1 MCIVFFF
8 FKQNTAYEMRI
19 SDWSSDVCSSD
30 LLGFSNFFGLNDLL
44 ETPSLTGSVMAM
56 ENQGS
61 EVGIA
66 GTLQVR
72 QSIVDD
78 PSYLS
83 RGMLR
88 GTLPNLTLGVGDN
101 EIAQQLADAFGE
113 NFDYASVA
121 SGPSAVSTT

>member
-1 MCIVFFF
+1 
-8 FKQNTAYEMRI
+8 
-19 SDWSSDVCSSD
+19 
-30 LLGFSNFFGLNDLL
+30 
-44 ETPSLTGSVMAM
+44 MAM

-121 SGPSAVSTT
+121 SGPSAVSPTFSAYAGGILSFNASQPAAAAIGRATGRERVCE

>member
-1 MCIVFFF
+1 
-8 FKQNTAYEMRI
+8 
-19 SDWSSDVCSSD
+19 
-30 LLGFSNFFGLNDLL
+30 
-44 ETPSLTGSVMAM
+44 MAM

-88 GTLPNLTLGVGDN
+88 GTLPDLTLGVGDN

-113 NFDYASVA
+113 NFDYARVA
-121 SGPSAVSTT
+121 RGPSAVSSTFTGYAGVVFSFNRTEERRGGKECGRQCRT